1 MRCDCLH
8 NFSEGR
14 AIAHSRGRPVGTW
27 STIRHNHA
35 QQFPRIMKY
44 DGDGDMYLPS
54 RSIGL
59 LLVRNYRATDRLTLS
74 KLADVI
80 AALGRHVKLE
90 LAMA

>member
-1 MRCDCLH
+1 
-8 NFSEGR
+8 
-14 AIAHSRGRPVGTW
+14 
-27 STIRHNHA
+27 
-35 QQFPRIMKY
+35 MKY